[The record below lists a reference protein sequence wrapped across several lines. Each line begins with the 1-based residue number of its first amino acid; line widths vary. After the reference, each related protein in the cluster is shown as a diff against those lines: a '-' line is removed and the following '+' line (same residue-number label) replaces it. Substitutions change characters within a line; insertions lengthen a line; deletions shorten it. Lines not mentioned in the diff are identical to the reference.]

1 MVAITG
7 YAMTEFVY
15 FIVFF
20 YVLWFIA
27 VLAWASLAI
36 LNDQKM
42 SRGLIIAVLLLIAG
56 FAVLMTPVRLGTVLF
71 LDGIAASVCGVF
83 CFNLMKALKELI
95 HW

>member
-7 YAMTEFVY
+7 YAISEFVY
-15 FIVFF
+15 FIAFF
-20 YVLWFIA
+20 YVLWFMA

-36 LNDQKM
+36 LNGQKM
-42 SRGLIIAVLLLIAG
+42 SIGLIMAVLLLIAG
-56 FAVLMTPVRLGTVLF
+56 FSLLMTPVRLGTVLF

-83 CFNLMKALKELI
+83 CFNLVKELKELI